1 MKINVEI
8 DCSPEEARRFL
19 GLPDVSD
26 ANAAMVEAMTARM
39 TEAIATMQPDELMTQ
54 WVSGGLKGME
64 DMQKTFWQQM
74 TAAAGS
80 PGEKDE

>member
-39 TEAIATMQPDELMTQ
+39 TDAIATMQPDELMTQ

-64 DMQKTFWQQM
+64 DMQKAFWQQM
-74 TAAAGS
+74 SAAGGGT
-80 PGEKDE
+80 GENSK